1 MNISINNSLN
11 GSINGSHSYLNTA
24 GQSHSQQ
31 ALGNPWNNNQQN
43 GGSTRVK
50 SAGISS
56 ERSREVRQMVRSLNQ
71 KTENENPYAV
81 NSKDKIKD
89 LLGVSGSSKS
99 DKEKKAKKHSTYNY
113 KEVAN
118 KILRAKTSVSAGQA
132 VLSAKRKVLEVRR
145 KMASSDGDADEL
157 QAALTHAKRMEM
169 AARKKKHHLELEE
182 LVVTTQQRD
191 EKLDKMEE
199 AASDM
204 NSSLVQASEKQVA
217 EREDAI
223 FEEREEILDEVT
235 ESMEESGAE
244 VSDDMMAE
252 LNQLI
257 AEIGEEELKQLEEEM
272 EMLEDMEVI
281 DPHMSK
287 EDLEDLKRKHR
298 SAENKAIMKAN
309 MDYLKSMIKHSLHTA
324 GTGGGNAMGGIGAG
338 GTVSAGTAISAAV
351 DVAVSGVDC
360 PQAAA
365 SMPSIDVQV

>member
-1 MNISINNSLN
+1 MNISMNNSLN
-11 GSINGSHSYLNTA
+11 GSNSYLYA
-24 GQSHSQQ
+24 SKRSGGGQI
-31 ALGNPWNNNQQN
+31 AGNPWNDQQS
-43 GGSTRVK
+43 GDAAR
-50 SAGISS
+50 
-56 ERSREVRQMVRSLNQ
+56 ERALEKSREVKKMVRSLNQ
-71 KTENENPYAV
+71 TKTENENPYAV

-89 LLGVSGSSKS
+89 LMGTTGSSKS
-99 DKEKKAKKHSTYNY
+99 DKDKKAKKHTNYNY

-199 AASDM
+199 AASDI
-204 NSSLVQASEKQVA
+204 NSSMVQASEEQVA

-223 FEEREEILDEVT
+223 FEEREEMLDEIT
-235 ESMEESGAE
+235 EGIAGEGAGGSGSGETA
-244 VSDDMMAE
+244 VISDDMMAE
-252 LNQLI
+252 LNEMI
-257 AEIGEEELKQLEEEM
+257 AEFGEEELKQLEEEM
-272 EMLEDMEVI
+272 EMLENMEVI

-309 MDYLKSMIKHSLHTA
+309 MDYLKTMIKHSLQA
-324 GTGGGNAMGGIGAG
+324 GGAGASAGAGSGSSVAGGGVPAIPAG
-338 GTVSAGTAISAAV
+338 V

-360 PQAAA
+360 SAAA
-365 SMPSIDVQV
+365 SVPSIDVQL

>member
-1 MNISINNSLN
+1 MNISMNNSLN
-11 GSINGSHSYLNTA
+11 GSNSYLYASKRSLGMQTA
-24 GQSHSQQ
+24 
-31 ALGNPWNNNQQN
+31 GNPWNDQQSGN
-43 GGSTRVK
+43 AVRERALEKSLEVK
-50 SAGISS
+50 K
-56 ERSREVRQMVRSLNQ
+56 MVRSLNQ
-71 KTENENPYAV
+71 TKTENENPYAV

-89 LLGVSGSSKS
+89 LMGTTGSSKS
-99 DKEKKAKKHSTYNY
+99 DKDKKAKKHTNYNY

-145 KMASSDGDADEL
+145 KMAGSDGDADEL

-199 AASDM
+199 AASDI
-204 NSSLVQASEKQVA
+204 NSSMVQASEEQVT

-223 FEEREEILDEVT
+223 FEEREEMLSEIT
-235 ESMEESGAE
+235 EGMEDSGAE
-244 VSDDMMAE
+244 ISDDRMAE
-252 LNQLI
+252 LNEMI
-257 AEIGEEELKQLEEEM
+257 AEFGEEELKQLEEEM
-272 EMLEDMEVI
+272 EMLENMEVI

-309 MDYLKSMIKHSLHTA
+309 MDYLKTMIKHSLQVGGA
-324 GTGGGNAMGGIGAG
+324 GASGGAGSGNSVAGGGIP
-338 GTVSAGTAISAAV
+338 AISAGV

-360 PQAAA
+360 SAAA
-365 SMPSIDVQV
+365 SVPSIDVQL